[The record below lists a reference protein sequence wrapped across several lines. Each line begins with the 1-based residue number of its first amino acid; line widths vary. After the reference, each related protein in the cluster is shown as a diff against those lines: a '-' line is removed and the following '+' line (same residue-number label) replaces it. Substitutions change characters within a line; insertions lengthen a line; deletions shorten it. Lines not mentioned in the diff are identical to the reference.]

1 MNKTGSDAVVVCAEW
16 GISPITSEALP
27 SIHRQAK
34 AVKEDRPPLLCKKV
48 NNAFAIPSGQII
60 AKLTFVTRK
69 CATPACSSHD
79 STIFLIN
86 LDRPRAH

>member
-1 MNKTGSDAVVVCAEW
+1 MNKTGSDAVVACAEW

-48 NNAFAIPSGQII
+48 NNTFAIPYGQINFSHKI
-60 AKLTFVTRK
+60 YFGNSALPFGLI
-69 CATPACSSHD
+69 CS
-79 STIFLIN
+79 
-86 LDRPRAH
+86 AA